1 MKRSTP
7 SVKGRR
13 KGWAICL
20 VLAAAGCRHVPQ
32 DPPSVGRSSFA
43 FADEPTAPPKNA
55 VVSEGKAT
63 RAPNDFREATPIY
76 PLLNPVYPAK
86 ALSKK
91 AGLVT
96 VGVRVTVDAAGR
108 VTDVGPS
115 LLVFSTPGPFAD
127 DFMTAVRV
135 AVLQWRFLPAEIEQI
150 EWVQPPGM
158 EPYSRVLSTEKTETH
173 FDLAFTFTATGKV
186 LGGADGK

>member
-1 MKRSTP
+1 MVS
-7 SVKGRR
+7 G
-13 KGWAICL
+13 GLI
-20 VLAAAGCRHVPQ
+20 LAAAGCRHVPQ

-43 FADEPTAPPKNA
+43 FVEALPAASPKNA
-55 VVSEGKAT
+55 VVREGKAART
-63 RAPNDFREATPIY
+63 PDDFREATPIY

-86 ALSKK
+86 ALSKQG
-91 AGLVT
+91 GLAT
-96 VGVRVTVDAAGR
+96 VGVRVTVDAGGR

-115 LLVFSTPGPFAD
+115 MLVFSTPGPIAD
-127 DFMTAVRV
+127 DFMAAVRV
-135 AVLQWRFLPAEIEQI
+135 AVLQWRFRPAETEQI
-150 EWVQPPGM
+150 EWVRPPGM